1 MDCVGI
7 NDAGG
12 STVAFGLGHTS
23 ERPEPWTLIE
33 TTGRFLQE
41 HEEPHPIQKCVEGQI
56 KSLPGP
62 EIGA

>member
-33 TTGRFLQE
+33 TTGRFL
-41 HEEPHPIQKCVEGQI
+41 
-56 KSLPGP
+56 
-62 EIGA
+62 